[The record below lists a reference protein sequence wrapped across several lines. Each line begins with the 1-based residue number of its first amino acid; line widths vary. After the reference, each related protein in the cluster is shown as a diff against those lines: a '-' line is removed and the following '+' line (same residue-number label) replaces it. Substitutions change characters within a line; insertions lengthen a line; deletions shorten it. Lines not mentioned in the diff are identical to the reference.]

1 MEVMKYIQLF
11 ESFSN
16 NDGEVIKAILSV
28 SDEDWFKT
36 GDDPP
41 ESLVDK
47 FDDYKSDNRNIE
59 HAIKVTFGGPGYTD
73 LWVEFNELISD
84 VLDENPDM
92 TEEDIQDSNQQWFET
107 ERAKLPYL
115 KADWWNSELARDL
128 AGTIRLL
135 APSWSI
141 MPDKIKMGIKIPPG
155 YEDRLELRSEFSDL
169 GLF

>member
-1 MEVMKYIQLF
+1 MKYIQLF
-11 ESFSN
+11 ESFDN

-28 SDEDWFKT
+28 VDEDWFKT
-36 GDDPP
+36 GDDSP

-47 FDDYKSDNRNIE
+47 FDNYHSDNPNIN
-59 HAIKVTFGGPGYTD
+59 HAIKVTFSGPGYTD

-92 TEEDIQDSNQQWFET
+92 TEEDIQDSNQQWFEA

-115 KADWWNSELARDL
+115 NADWWNSELSRDL
-128 AGTIRLL
+128 VGTIHLL

-155 YEDRLELRSEFSDL
+155 YEDRLELRSKLSDL